1 MCVQGKAENLA
12 TSINFNKVVGNCT
25 LLAELED
32 PSVVKT
38 KFKICYF
45 QLSEKSSKR
54 RLFGVTN

>member
-1 MCVQGKAENLA
+1 MHVQGKAENLA
-12 TSINFNKVVGNCT
+12 TSINFNKVVGICI

-38 KFKICYF
+38 KFKICYS

-54 RLFGVTN
+54 